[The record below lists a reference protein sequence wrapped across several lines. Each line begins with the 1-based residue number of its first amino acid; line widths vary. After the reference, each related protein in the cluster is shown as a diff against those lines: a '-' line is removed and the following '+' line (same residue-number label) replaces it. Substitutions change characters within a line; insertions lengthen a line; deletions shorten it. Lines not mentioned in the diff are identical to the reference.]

1 MSAPGPASARRPRG
15 RLAGPRLVAGVAVAL
30 AVLVAALLAGEGTG
44 EAGLRAVVRWTARV
58 GLVFFL
64 AAYSASSLRRLWP
77 RTSTAWLLRNR
88 RWLGLS
94 FATAQAVHLAAI
106 GVLARELGP
115 GFEIEPV
122 SFAGGTLGYVFTA
135 ALAATS
141 SDRAVA
147 MLGPARWRLLH
158 RVGIHWLWI
167 VYAVTEIPAAALS
180 AMNLLLA
187 ALVVGAAMLRL
198 VVWRVG
204 RRARLPA
211 SAVMDRMR

>member
-1 MSAPGPASARRPRG
+1 MSAARPALARRPRG
-15 RLAGPRLVAGVAVAL
+15 RFEGPSLVAWVAAALALLVAVL
-30 AVLVAALLAGEGTG
+30 LVGEGTG
-44 EAGLRAVVRWTARV
+44 EAGLRAVVRWTART
-58 GLVFFL
+58 GLAFFL
-64 AAYSASSLRRLWP
+64 AAYAASSLRRLWP
-77 RTSTAWLLRNR
+77 RTSTAWLVRNR

-106 GVLARELGP
+106 GLLARHLGP
-115 GFEIEPV
+115 SFEIEPV

-147 MLGPARWRLLH
+147 WLGPARWRLLH

-167 VYAVTEIPAAALS
+167 VFAVTEIPAAALS
-180 AMNLLLA
+180 PLHLLLA
-187 ALVVGAAMLRL
+187 ALVVGAAILRL
-198 VVWRVG
+198 VAWRVG

-211 SAVMDRMR
+211 SAVADRMR